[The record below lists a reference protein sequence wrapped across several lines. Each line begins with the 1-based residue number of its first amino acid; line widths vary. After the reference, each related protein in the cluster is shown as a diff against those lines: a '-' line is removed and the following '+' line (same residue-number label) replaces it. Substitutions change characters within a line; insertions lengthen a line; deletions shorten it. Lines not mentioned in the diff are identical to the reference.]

1 MKSTS
6 VNSTRL
12 QTALREPLLHFL
24 ILGAAIFGIDQWRNA
39 DRESASDIVVTAKVQ
54 QEAKAIFETGMKREP
69 KPEELKVLLD
79 RWVDNEILY
88 REGLQL
94 GLDRGDSGIRDR
106 VIFKAMSVTQAGI
119 VLPEVDE
126 AGLKAWFESNRERYD
141 TPARFDFLE
150 AAVPSDTK
158 LEAMQRFVLALNSNQ
173 DEPGIE
179 SSLRVFRDRPRSN
192 LLQSYGKEFTEAIEQ
207 LKPGQ
212 WQVLVSNDGPRVIRL
227 ESLKPAVAAD
237 FEAVKVKLYQDWKD
251 EMTSQRSKELIREM
265 GKKYKIRQESL
276 SS

>member
-6 VNSTRL
+6 VNSIRL

-24 ILGAAIFGIDQWRNA
+24 ILGAAIFGVDQWRNA
-39 DRESASDIVVTAKVQ
+39 GSETASDIVVTAKVQ
-54 QEAKAIFETGMKREP
+54 QEAKAIFEAGMKREP

-150 AAVPSDTK
+150 AAVPPDTK
-158 LEAMQRFVLALNSNQ
+158 LDALQRFAVALNSNQ

-192 LLQSYGKEFTEAIEQ
+192 LLQSYGKDFTEAIEQ

-227 ESLKPAVAAD
+227 ETLKPAVAAD

-265 GKKYKIRQESL
+265 GKKYQIRQESL
-276 SS
+276 PS

>member
-24 ILGAAIFGIDQWRNA
+24 ILGAAIFGVDQWRNA
-39 DRESASDIVVTAKVQ
+39 GSETASDIVVTAKVH
-54 QEAKAIFETGMKREP
+54 QEAKAIFESGMKREP

-158 LEAMQRFVLALNSNQ
+158 LEALRRFAVALNSNQ

-192 LLQSYGKEFTEAIEQ
+192 LLQSYGKEFTAAIEQ

-212 WQVLVSNDGPRVIRL
+212 WQVLLSSDGPRVIRL
-227 ESLKPAVAAD
+227 ETLKPAVAAD

-265 GKKYKIRQESL
+265 GKKYQIRQESMP
-276 SS
+276 S

>member
-6 VNSTRL
+6 VNSIRL

-24 ILGAAIFGIDQWRNA
+24 ILGAAIFGVDQSRNA
-39 DRESASDIVVTAKVQ
+39 GSETASDIVVTAKVQ
-54 QEAKAIFETGMKREP
+54 QEAKAIFEAGMKREP

-150 AAVPSDTK
+150 AAVPPDTK
-158 LEAMQRFVLALNSNQ
+158 LDALQRFAVALNSNQ

-192 LLQSYGKEFTEAIEQ
+192 LLQSYGKDFTEAIEQ

-265 GKKYKIRQESL
+265 GKKYQIRQESL
-276 SS
+276 PS

>member
-6 VNSTRL
+6 VNSIRL

-24 ILGAAIFGIDQWRNA
+24 ILGAAVFGVDQWRNP
-39 DRESASDIVVTAKVQ
+39 DRESSRDIVVTSQVQ
-54 QEAKAIFETGMKREP
+54 QEAKAIFESGMKREP

-158 LEAMQRFVLALNSNQ
+158 LEAMQRFAAALNSNH

-192 LLQSYGKEFTEAIEQ
+192 LLQSYGKDFTEAIEQ

-212 WQVLVSNDGPRVIRL
+212 WQVLVSTDGPRVIRL
-227 ESLKPAVAAD
+227 ESLKPAVQAD
-237 FEAVKVKLYQDWKD
+237 FEAIKVKLYQDWKD
-251 EMTSQRSKELIREM
+251 DMTSQRSKALIREM
-265 GKKYKIRQESL
+265 GKKYKIRQESMP
-276 SS
+276 S

>member
-54 QEAKAIFETGMKREP
+54 QEAKAIFEAGMKREP

-192 LLQSYGKEFTEAIEQ
+192 LLQSYGKDFTEAIEQ

-227 ESLKPAVAAD
+227 ENLKPAVAAD

-265 GKKYKIRQESL
+265 GKKYQIRQESL
-276 SS
+276 PS

>member
-6 VNSTRL
+6 VNSIRL

-24 ILGAAIFGIDQWRNA
+24 ILGAAIFGVDQWRNA
-39 DRESASDIVVTAKVQ
+39 GSETASDIVVTAKVQ
-54 QEAKAIFETGMKREP
+54 QEAKAIFESGMKREP
-69 KPEELKVLLD
+69 KPEELQVLLD

-150 AAVPSDTK
+150 AAVPPDTK
-158 LEAMQRFVLALNSNQ
+158 LDALQRFAVALNSNQ

-192 LLQSYGKEFTEAIEQ
+192 LLQSYGKDFTEAIEQ

-265 GKKYKIRQESL
+265 GKKYQIRQESL
-276 SS
+276 PS

>member
-6 VNSTRL
+6 VNSSQL

-39 DRESASDIVVTAKVQ
+39 DSESASDIVVTARVQ
-54 QEAKAIFETGMKREP
+54 QEAKAIFESGMKREP
-69 KPEELKVLLD
+69 KQEELKVLLD

-126 AGLKAWFESNRERYD
+126 DGLTAWFESNRERYD

-150 AAVPSDTK
+150 AALPSDIK
-158 LEAMQRFVLALNSNQ
+158 LDVMQRFAVALNSNQ

-192 LLQSYGKEFTEAIEQ
+192 LLQSYGKDFTEAIEQ

-212 WQVLVSNDGPRVIRL
+212 WQVLVSTDGPRVIKL
-227 ESLKPAVAAD
+227 EALKPAVAAD
-237 FEAVKVKLYQDWKD
+237 FEALKVKLYQDWKD
-251 EMTSQRSKELIREM
+251 DMSSQRTKELIREM
-265 GKKYKIRQESL
+265 GKKYQIRQESMP
-276 SS
+276 S